1 MKISTLALFG
11 SLLVGGLVTTSTGC
25 AKKKAPEAAEPGSAF
40 TVDLNRVELV
50 RRDTTTV
57 VEHGQL
63 RYILSLNNGLKGGS
77 VAVDRIEYTFG
88 VGERTYGTD
97 TLKVG
102 KSVAMDGKEVITV
115 VGKFEWRDD
124 SSVPQENGWIK
135 GTAYWTGPNA
145 ERTTA
150 FELKGPWTE
159 TN

>member
-1 MKISTLALFG
+1 MKSSTLALFATI
-11 SLLVGGLVTTSTGC
+11 LVGGFVTTSTGC
-25 AKKKAPEAAEPGSAF
+25 AKKKAPAAAEPGSAF

-50 RRDTTTV
+50 RRDTTTI

-77 VAVDRIEYTFG
+77 VAVDRIDYTFG
-88 VGERTYGTD
+88 VGANTMGSD
-97 TLKVG
+97 TFKVG
-102 KSVAMDGKEVITV
+102 KSVAMDGKETITI

-124 SSVPQENGWIK
+124 SKIPAENGWIK

-145 ERTTA
+145 ERTTT

-159 TN
+159 IN